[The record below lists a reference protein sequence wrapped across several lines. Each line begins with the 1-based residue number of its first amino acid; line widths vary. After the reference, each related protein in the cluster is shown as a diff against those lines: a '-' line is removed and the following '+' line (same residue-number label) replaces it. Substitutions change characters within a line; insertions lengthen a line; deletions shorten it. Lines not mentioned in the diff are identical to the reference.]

1 MLKDGLGLD
10 VEQKGYKQER
20 MNTCV
25 LLWKKYLGEKSID
38 IEQFVQQYSLGYI
51 LRKSWIKNL
60 KKICN
65 CSWDSTWNDSVGDV
79 VKIWLQ
85 KLW

>member
-25 LLWKKYLGEKSID
+25 LLQKKYLGEKSID

-51 LRKSWIKNL
+51 LRKSWRKKL

-65 CSWDSTWNDSVGDV
+65 CSWDSTWNDSVCDI
-79 VKIWLQ
+79 VKTIL
-85 KLW
+85 